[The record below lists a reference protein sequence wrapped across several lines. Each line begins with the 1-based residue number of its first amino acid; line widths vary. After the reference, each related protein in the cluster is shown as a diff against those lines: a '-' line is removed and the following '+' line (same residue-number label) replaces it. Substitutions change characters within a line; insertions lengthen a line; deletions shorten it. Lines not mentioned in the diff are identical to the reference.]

1 MRTGIPGYLGS
12 LKNTNLKRKSLNLTN
27 SSTKIPVEGT
37 VNLNSLTFYYRNW
50 GGSGKSVILLHG
62 LASNSRIW
70 DLVAPIIASNS
81 SVIAIDQRGHGK
93 SDKPPVG
100 YDFNSVTEDI
110 AQFIIKMKIH
120 NPVIVGHSWGGS
132 VALSLA
138 VRHPSL
144 VSGLC
149 LIDGGLIEIS
159 RVPGNTL
166 ELALDR
172 MAPPLW
178 DGVTEQEV
186 MDRMKRRNWGTR
198 DTTSLSASLEDI
210 VMANLTVGDDGFV
223 KARLSRENHLEIV
236 RAFWTH
242 RPSDMFPQ
250 VQCPVLILPAR
261 LGPPDDERSEFRQQ
275 MVSLAQ
281 QTIPTSKVIWLEN
294 SIHDVP
300 LQRPE
305 LVSQLIAE
313 RIENGFF
320 L

>member
-1 MRTGIPGYLGS
+1 M
-12 LKNTNLKRKSLNLTN
+12 
-27 SSTKIPVEGT
+27 PVERT
-37 VNLNSLTFYYRNW
+37 ATLNSLTLCYRDW
-50 GGSGKSVILLHG
+50 GGAGKSIILLHG

-70 DLVAPIIASNS
+70 DLVAPILASNS

-93 SDKPPVG
+93 SDKPRGG
-100 YDFNSVTEDI
+100 YDFNSVTDDI
-110 AQFIIKMKIH
+110 AQFIIKMKID

-138 VRHPSL
+138 VRYPTL

-149 LIDGGLIEIS
+149 FIDGGLIEIS
-159 RVPGNTL
+159 RAPGNTL

-172 MAPPLW
+172 MAPPVW
-178 DGVTEQEV
+178 DGITEERV
-186 MDRMKRRNWGTR
+186 MQRMKQRNWGTR
-198 DTTSLSASLEDI
+198 DSTSLSASLEDI
-210 VMANLTVGDDGFV
+210 VMANLTVDNDGFV
-223 KARLSRENHLEIV
+223 KARLNRENHLEIV
-236 RAFWTH
+236 RAFWAH
-242 RPSDMFPQ
+242 KPSDMFPQ

-261 LGPPDDERSEFRQQ
+261 LGSPDDERGEFRDQ

-281 QTIPTSKVIWLEN
+281 ETIPTSEVIWLEN

-305 LVSQLIAE
+305 LVSRLVSE

-320 L
+320 RS

>member
-1 MRTGIPGYLGS
+1 M
-12 LKNTNLKRKSLNLTN
+12 TN
-27 SSTKIPVEGT
+27 SSTKIPVERT
-37 VNLNSLTFYYRNW
+37 VNLNSLSLYYRDW
-50 GGSGKSVILLHG
+50 GGSGKPVILLHG

-70 DLVAPIIASNS
+70 DLVAPILASNS

-93 SDKPPVG
+93 SDKPRDG
-100 YDFNSVTEDI
+100 YDFNSVTADI
-110 AQFIIKMKIH
+110 AQLIIKLKID

-132 VALSLA
+132 VALNLA

-149 LIDGGLIEIS
+149 FIDGGLIEIS
-159 RVPGNTL
+159 RVPGNTI

-178 DGVTEQEV
+178 DGITEKRVLQ
-186 MDRMKRRNWGTR
+186 RMKRRDWGTR
-198 DTTSLSASLEDI
+198 DSTSLSASLEDI

-242 RPSDMFPQ
+242 KPSDMFPQ
-250 VQCPVLILPAR
+250 IQCPVLILPAR
-261 LGPPDDERSEFRQQ
+261 LGPPNDKRSEFRQQ

-281 QTIPTSKVIWLEN
+281 KTIPTNEVIWLEN

-313 RIENGFF
+313 RIKHGFF

>member
-1 MRTGIPGYLGS
+1 MT
-12 LKNTNLKRKSLNLTN
+12 KS
-27 SSTKIPVEGT
+27 SPEIPVERT
-37 VNLNSLTFYYRNW
+37 ATLNSLTLYYRDW
-50 GGSGKSVILLHG
+50 GGSGKSIILLHG

-70 DLVAPIIASNS
+70 DLVAPILASNS

-93 SDKPPVG
+93 SDKPQGG
-100 YDFNSVTEDI
+100 YDFNSVTDDI
-110 AQFIIKMKIH
+110 AQFIIKMKID

-138 VRHPSL
+138 VRYPSL

-149 LIDGGLIEIS
+149 FIDGGLIEIS
-159 RVPGNTL
+159 SVHGNTL
-166 ELALDR
+166 KLALDR
-172 MAPPLW
+172 MAPPVW
-178 DGVTEQEV
+178 DGITEERV
-186 MDRMKRRNWGTR
+186 MQRMKQRNWGTR
-198 DTTSLSASLEDI
+198 DSTSLSASLEDI
-210 VMANLTVGDDGFV
+210 VMANLTVDNDGFV

-236 RAFWTH
+236 RAFWAH
-242 RPSDMFPQ
+242 KPSDMFPQ

-261 LGPPDDERSEFRQQ
+261 LGSPDDERGEFRDQ

-281 QTIPTSKVIWLEN
+281 ETIPTSEVIWLEN

-305 LVSQLIAE
+305 LVSQLVSE

-320 L
+320 QS

>member
-1 MRTGIPGYLGS
+1 M
-12 LKNTNLKRKSLNLTN
+12 
-27 SSTKIPVEGT
+27 PVERT
-37 VNLNSLTFYYRNW
+37 ATLNSLTLYYRDW
-50 GGSGKSVILLHG
+50 GGSGKSIILLHG

-70 DLVAPIIASNS
+70 DLVAPILASNS

-93 SDKPPVG
+93 SDKPRG
-100 YDFNSVTEDI
+100 CYDFNSVTDDI
-110 AQFIIKMKIH
+110 AQFIIKMKID
-120 NPVIVGHSWGGS
+120 NPIIVGHSWGGS

-138 VRHPSL
+138 VRYPSL

-149 LIDGGLIEIS
+149 FIDGGLIEIS

-172 MAPPLW
+172 MAPPVW
-178 DGVTEQEV
+178 NGITEERV
-186 MDRMKRRNWGTR
+186 MQRMKQRNWGTR
-198 DTTSLSASLEDI
+198 DSTSLSASLEDI
-210 VMANLTVGDDGFV
+210 VMANLTVDNDGFV

-236 RAFWTH
+236 RAFWAH
-242 RPSDMFPQ
+242 KPSDMFPQ
-250 VQCPVLILPAR
+250 IQCPVLILPAR
-261 LGPPDDERSEFRQQ
+261 LGSPDDERGEFRDQ

-281 QTIPTSKVIWLEN
+281 ETIPISEVIWLEN

-305 LVSQLIAE
+305 LVSQLVSE

-320 L
+320 RS

>member
-1 MRTGIPGYLGS
+1 M
-12 LKNTNLKRKSLNLTN
+12 NLTD
-27 SSTKIPVEGT
+27 SSPEIPVEGT
-37 VNLNSLTFYYRNW
+37 VSLDSLSLSYRDW

-70 DLVAPIIASNS
+70 DLVAPILSLNS

-93 SDKPPVG
+93 SDKPRCG
-100 YDFNSVTEDI
+100 YDFCSVTDDI
-110 AQFIIKMKIH
+110 AQFLIAMQIE
-120 NPVIVGHSWGGS
+120 NTVIVGHSWGGS

-138 VRHPSL
+138 VKYPSL
-144 VSGLC
+144 VGGLC
-149 LIDGGLIEIS
+149 FIDGGLIEIS

-178 DGVTEQEV
+178 DGITKERVIQ
-186 MDRMKRRNWGTR
+186 RMKQRNWGTR
-198 DTTSLSASLEDI
+198 DYTSLSASLEDI
-210 VMANLTVGDDGFV
+210 VMANLTVDDDGFV
-223 KARLSRENHLEIV
+223 KARLSRENHLEVV
-236 RAFWTH
+236 RAFWGH
-242 RPSDMFPQ
+242 KPSEMFPQ

-261 LGPPDDERSEFRQQ
+261 LGPPSDERGELRQQ

-281 QTIPTSKVIWLEN
+281 KTIPVSEVVWLEN

-305 LVSQLIAE
+305 LVSQLVSE

-320 L
+320 GS

>member
-1 MRTGIPGYLGS
+1 MT
-12 LKNTNLKRKSLNLTN
+12 KS
-27 SSTKIPVEGT
+27 SPEIPVEGT
-37 VNLNSLTFYYRNW
+37 ATLNSLTLYYRDW
-50 GGSGKSVILLHG
+50 GGSGKSIILLHG

-70 DLVAPIIASNS
+70 DLVAPILASNS

-93 SDKPPVG
+93 SDKPRGG
-100 YDFNSVTEDI
+100 YDFNSVTDDI
-110 AQFIIKMKIH
+110 AQFIIKMKID

-138 VRHPSL
+138 VRYPTL

-149 LIDGGLIEIS
+149 FIDGGLIEIS
-159 RVPGNTL
+159 RAPGNTL
-166 ELALDR
+166 KLALDR
-172 MAPPLW
+172 MAPPVW
-178 DGVTEQEV
+178 DGITEERV
-186 MDRMKRRNWGTR
+186 MQRMKQRNWGTR
-198 DTTSLSASLEDI
+198 DSTSLSASLEDI
-210 VMANLTVGDDGFV
+210 VMANLTVDNDGFV

-236 RAFWTH
+236 RAFWAH
-242 RPSDMFPQ
+242 KPSDMFPQ

-261 LGPPDDERSEFRQQ
+261 LGSPDDERGEFRDQ

-281 QTIPTSKVIWLEN
+281 ETIPTSEVIWLEN

-305 LVSQLIAE
+305 LVSQLVSE

-320 L
+320 RS